1 MKLADFKTN
10 KKIRGQLKEESRKR
24 GELALE
30 TIEADLHCEEEE
42 KSLGQILLEEI
53 LEQKK

>member
-10 KKIRGQLKEESRKR
+10 KKISGQLKEESRKR

-53 LEQKK
+53 L